1 MATYRPKWE
10 IEAER
15 WTGKNPTVM
24 RNFTGDHYPLRGRPH
39 PVFIMND
46 VKGHAMLYIERRNQ
60 WVVLSLGDYI
70 VKESVGFDRYRTT
83 DFRYLFEKV

>member
-1 MATYRPKWE
+1 
-10 IEAER
+10 
-15 WTGKNPTVM
+15 
-24 RNFTGDHYPLRGRPH
+24 
-39 PVFIMND
+39 MND